1 MIISIDWL
9 WTGAQGEMGLPVD
22 LANLG
27 IADSYKT
34 ILEDIGRING
44 WLLLGLLNRD
54 PPGHRFH
61 VGLHRFP
68 GLGRHGRI

>member
-1 MIISIDWL
+1 LFARFFGGLLSLFLLVIFWICVAMIVSIEWL
-9 WTGAQGEMGLPVD
+9 WTGAQGEMGLPVH

-44 WLLLGLLNRD
+44 WLLLG
-54 PPGHRFH
+54 F
-61 VGLHRFP
+61 
-68 GLGRHGRI
+68 